1 MFVVPKSP
9 HQDPIPLKRDIVEEL
24 WNQPKFAHYLSLILM
39 HGLSKTSCVIYI
51 WPSLKNELN
60 IWHTLIFDLRKG
72 MWIPFYFLTTFS
84 RQCFIKINSR
94 NCKQTFFIFF
104 FSNVRHFIE
113 GEYLINLLLLIF
125 KKNSFKK

>member
-9 HQDPIPLKRDIVEEL
+9 HQDSIPLKRDIVEEL
-24 WNQPKFAHYLSLILM
+24 WNQPKFAHYLPLILM

-60 IWHTLIFDLRKG
+60 IWHTLVFDFRKG
-72 MWIPFYFLTTFS
+72 LWIPFYFLTTFS

-94 NCKQTFFIFF
+94 NCKQTFFNIF

-113 GEYLINLLLLIF
+113 GEYLINLLLLIL
-125 KKNSFKK
+125 KKKIF

>member
-9 HQDPIPLKRDIVEEL
+9 HQDSIPLKRDIVEEL
-24 WNQPKFAHYLSLILM
+24 WNQPKFAHYLPLILM

-72 MWIPFYFLTTFS
+72 LWIPFYFLTTFS

-94 NCKQTFFIFF
+94 NCKQTFFYIF

-125 KKNSFKK
+125 KKKIL

>member
-9 HQDPIPLKRDIVEEL
+9 HQDSIPLKRDIVEEL
-24 WNQPKFAHYLSLILM
+24 WNQPKFAHYLPLILM

-51 WPSLKNELN
+51 WPSLKNGLN

-104 FSNVRHFIE
+104 FQMYVILLKVNI
-113 GEYLINLLLLIF
+113 YLIYYFWFL
-125 KKNSFKK
+125 KKKSFKK

>member
-9 HQDPIPLKRDIVEEL
+9 HQDSIPLKRDIVEEL
-24 WNQPKFAHYLSLILM
+24 WNQPKFAHYLPLILM

-72 MWIPFYFLTTFS
+72 LWIPFYFLTTFS

-94 NCKQTFFIFF
+94 NCKQTFFYIF

-125 KKNSFKK
+125 KKKIF

>member
-9 HQDPIPLKRDIVEEL
+9 HQDSIPLKRDIVEEL
-24 WNQPKFAHYLSLILM
+24 WNQPKFAHYLPLILM

-94 NCKQTFFIFF
+94 NCKQTFFYIF

-113 GEYLINLLLLIF
+113 GEYLFNLLLLIF
-125 KKNSFKK
+125 KKKIF